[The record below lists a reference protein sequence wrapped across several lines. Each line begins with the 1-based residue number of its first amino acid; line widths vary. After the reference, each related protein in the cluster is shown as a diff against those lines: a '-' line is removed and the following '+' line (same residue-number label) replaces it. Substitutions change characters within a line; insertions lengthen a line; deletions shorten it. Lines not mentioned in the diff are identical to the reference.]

1 MQISYY
7 IAKRYLKAKSSNNT
21 INIITKIAMIG
32 VVISTMA
39 LFIVLSAFSGL
50 IAFNEL
56 FLNVADPDVKI
67 MPGKGKT
74 FLLNDNLKQVL
85 NDSKIAVFSKV
96 IEEHAL
102 IENNNKRAVVTLKG
116 VDANFTKVNKL
127 DTTMYIGEWF
137 TEKDKNAVVLGLA
150 IANKVQTLP
159 NSYGEN
165 LKIYVPKPGKGQL
178 NKNSFNKIR
187 TQTIGVFRL
196 TPEMDSKYVFA
207 PIDLVRDLLQL
218 DKKRIS
224 AIEIRLQ
231 PEVNSDKF
239 VRSFQ
244 NKLGNHFIVKT
255 RKQLNES
262 TYKMLNMEHF
272 FSYLIATLI
281 GIIAFFNVIGA
292 IIMMILDKKENLK
305 TLFSLGLD
313 VSKIKKVFFLQGMLL
328 TVYGMII
335 GLVLAIIF
343 VLLQKQF
350 GFIKINA
357 SIAYPVAFKW
367 SNVLVVILT
376 IFTLGFIASLIASS
390 RVNKKLLA

>member
-292 IIMMILDKKENLK
+292 IIMMILDKRENLK